1 MRNFC
6 GTESEIWAGFG
17 LDGIAE
23 IKNWATY
30 EQLLRAFFHG
40 LMGKKIILK
49 IVVHL
54 GTKNLYQMKGR
65 KTDLL
70 LKNLIM
76 NLK

>member
-1 MRNFC
+1 MEQRVR
-6 GTESEIWAGFG
+6 FG
-17 LDGIAE
+17 LVLGWMALLHE